1 MTSGRSLRIG
11 EAILAA
17 GVLIL
22 GVLIAF
28 ETMRSATSVG
38 TVVGPALF
46 PYLIAGG
53 LVLVGLSLLRQANAG
68 HIAHEGGVEL
78 DGVAVVLVSAG
89 LIIQMLSLETLG
101 WIPATTLLF
110 MLVARAFGSRR
121 LLVNVAIGV
130 ALTGL
135 SFAVFNYGLNLNLP
149 AGVLEDL
156 IAPAEEAA
164 Q

>member
-11 EAILAA
+11 EAILAV
-17 GVLIL
+17 GVLML

-28 ETMRSATSVG
+28 ETMRNVTSVG

-53 LVLVGLSLLRQANAG
+53 LVLVGLSLLRQAVVA

-78 DGVAVVLVSAG
+78 DGVAVTLVSAG
-89 LIIQMLSLETLG
+89 LIIQMLLLEALG
-101 WIPATTLLF
+101 WIPASTILF
-110 MLVARAFGSRR
+110 MVVARAFGSRR
-121 LLVNVAIGV
+121 LVKDAVLGV
-130 ALTGL
+130 ALTSL
-135 SFAVFNYGLNLNLP
+135 SFGLFNYGLDLNLP
-149 AGVLEDL
+149 VGSVFERFLDG
-156 IAPAEEAA
+156 PDDV

>member
-53 LVLVGLSLLRQANAG
+53 LVLVGLSLLRQAIAG